1 MHKNLRP
8 TTLISAAA
16 TCLTVGLAVCLAACG
31 SSPARAGSPAASGG
45 IPVKVQM
52 TFIPNSQNYAITH
65 GIRSGAYAKAGL
77 DVSYAPGG
85 IGVDPIQVVAAGKAQ
100 IGISQQD
107 KIVIAEGKGIK
118 LKVLGAEFGNSAL
131 GMICRTDSGVHR
143 LADIA
148 GKKIA
153 VKAIAAQNFD
163 VLLATNGI
171 QKSTLTV
178 IPVAND
184 DSATLI
190 SGRAACVYAGLA
202 LNEPQIIKQ
211 AGVDNL
217 MLLDSDNGLA
227 AQDNVYFTTEQY
239 YAQHKDDVLAP
250 WVHVTQREWAGFADN
265 PDAAATWV
273 LDSKLVDGLNADQER
288 FQATAMVP
296 FLRTA
301 YDQQH
306 GLLALEPDLWTAA
319 AQRVHAAG
327 STDTVVDTAS
337 MLDTSLVDPSIR

>member
-1 MHKNLRP
+1 MKRSLRL
-8 TTLISAAA
+8 TALAVAAA
-16 TCLTVGLAVCLAACG
+16 TATTLSGCG
-31 SSPARAGSPAASGG
+31 SNPASTAATPPAPGG
-45 IPVKVQM
+45 VPVKVQM

-65 GIRSGAYAKAGL
+65 GISDGAYGKAGL

-85 IGVDPIQVVAAGKAQ
+85 IGVDPIQVVGAGKAQ
-100 IGISQQD
+100 IGISQED
-107 KIVIAEGKGIK
+107 KIVIAEGKGLK

-131 GMICRTDSGVHR
+131 GMICRKDSGVTK
-143 LADIA
+143 LSDIV

-153 VKAIAAQNFD
+153 VKAISAQNFD

-171 QKSTLTV
+171 QKSALSI

-211 AGVDNL
+211 AGVDNV

-227 AQDNVYFTTEQY
+227 SQDNVYFTTEQY
-239 YAQHKDDVLAP
+239 YNEHKNDVLAP
-250 WVHVTQREWAGFADN
+250 WVHVTQQEWAGFADN
-265 PDAAATWV
+265 PQAAATWV
-273 LDSKLVDGLNADQER
+273 LNSRLVDGLDPQQEQ

-301 YDQQH
+301 YDRQH
-306 GLLALEPDLWTAA
+306 GLLALEPDLWVATAK
-319 AQRVHAAG
+319 RVHDAG
-327 STDTVVDTAS
+327 ATDSVVDTAS
-337 MLDTSLVDPSIR
+337 LLDTSLVDASIR

>member
-1 MHKNLRP
+1 MNRSLRL
-8 TTLISAAA
+8 TALAVAAAAA
-16 TCLTVGLAVCLAACG
+16 TTSLAGCG
-31 SSPARAGSPAASGG
+31 SNPASTAAAPASGG

-52 TFIPNSQNYAITH
+52 TFIANSQNYAITH
-65 GIRSGAYAKAGL
+65 GISDGAYRKAGL

-85 IGVDPIQVVAAGKAQ
+85 IGVDPIQVVGAGKAQ

-107 KIVIAEGKGIK
+107 KIVIAQGKGIK
-118 LKVLGAEFGNSAL
+118 LKVIGAEFGNSAL
-131 GMICRTDSGVHR
+131 GMICRKDSGVSK
-143 LADIA
+143 LSDIA

-171 QKSTLTV
+171 QKSALSI

-227 AQDNVYFTTEQY
+227 SQDNVYFTTEQY
-239 YAQHKDDVLAP
+239 YSEHKADILAP
-250 WVHVTQREWAGFADN
+250 WVHVTQQEWAGFADH
-265 PDAAATWV
+265 PQAAATWV
-273 LDSKLVDGLNADQER
+273 LGSRLVDGLDPQQEQ

-306 GLLALEPDLWTAA
+306 GLLALEPDLWVAA
-319 AQRVHAAG
+319 AKRVHDAG
-327 STDTVVDTAS
+327 ATDNVVDTAS
-337 MLDTSLVDPSIR
+337 LLDTSLVDASIR

>member
-1 MHKNLRP
+1 MNRSLRL
-8 TTLISAAA
+8 TALAVAAA
-16 TCLTVGLAVCLAACG
+16 TATALSGCG
-31 SSPARAGSPAASGG
+31 SNPAPSPASGG

-65 GIRSGAYAKAGL
+65 GISDGAYRQAGL
-77 DVSYAPGG
+77 DVTYAPGG
-85 IGVDPIQVVAAGKAQ
+85 IGVDPIQVVGAGKAQ

-107 KIVIAEGKGIK
+107 KIVIAQGQGLK

-131 GMICRTDSGVHR
+131 GMICRKDSGVTK
-143 LADIA
+143 LSDIA

-171 QKSTLTV
+171 QKSTLSI

-211 AGVDNL
+211 AGVDNI
-217 MLLDSDNGLA
+217 MLLDSANGLA

-239 YAQHKDDVLAP
+239 YNEHKADVLAP

-265 PDAAATWV
+265 PQAAATWV
-273 LDSKLVDGLNADQER
+273 LHSGLVDGLDPQQEQ

-306 GLLALEPDLWTAA
+306 GLLALEPDLWVAA
-319 AQRVHAAG
+319 ARRVHDAG
-327 STDTVVDTAS
+327 ATNSIVDTTPL
-337 MLDTSLVDPSIR
+337 LDTSIVDASIR